1 MLLMNLPSFVQQY
14 WSISN
19 KSYCRLIFALT
30 RALTSRT
37 REHSRPCFALLV
49 FIEVL
54 LNNTWKLQLLEVE
67 GRDGRT
73 GRCEVERNWLIKKDA
88 EKQTKTEMLKNN
100 QNHER

>member
-1 MLLMNLPSFVQQY
+1 M
-14 WSISN
+14 
-19 KSYCRLIFALT
+19 
-30 RALTSRT
+30 
-37 REHSRPCFALLV
+37 
-49 FIEVL
+49 
-54 LNNTWKLQLLEVE
+54 LEVE